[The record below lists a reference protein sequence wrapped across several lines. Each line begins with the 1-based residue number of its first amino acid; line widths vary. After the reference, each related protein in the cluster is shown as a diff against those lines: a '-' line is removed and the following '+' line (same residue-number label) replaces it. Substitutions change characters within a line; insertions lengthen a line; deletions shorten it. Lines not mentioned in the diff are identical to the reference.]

1 MGAPVFQPRG
11 GGGHGGLVSQ
21 ETKYYRVGMFV
32 FLGIAVLVGAV
43 LLLGGGAA
51 FQKTL
56 TLETSF
62 DESVEGL
69 DVGSP
74 VKMRG
79 VKIGSVKEIALA
91 RDVYRMPDGSR
102 LPDEHIID
110 VVVRFEVMPTPNMAV
125 LAPNRDE
132 VLASMISRGFR
143 LRLTSTGITG
153 VVYLEADFYDPRKNP
168 VRMPPWIPENPYI
181 PAAPSAIKAF
191 TSAAERLLERLEKVD
206 VEGVLTRLNTLLATM
221 NDAAGKVD
229 IDAIQQRAIALLD
242 DLQATSKEL
251 RNELEQVDTGK
262 VSGALTET
270 LNKLSVTLLDLQH
283 ILQTEGGEIGSTL
296 DNVRVMSENLRDLS
310 ETLRSY
316 PSLLLLGEPPARP
329 SERAK

>member
-1 MGAPVFQPRG
+1 M
-11 GGGHGGLVSQ
+11 SQ
-21 ETKYYRVGMFV
+21 ETKYYRVGLFV
-32 FLGIAVLVGAV
+32 FVGIALLVGAV
-43 LLLGGGAA
+43 LLLGGGHA
-51 FQKTL
+51 FRRTVL
-56 TLETSF
+56 LETSF
-62 DESVEGL
+62 QESVEGL

-110 VVVRFEVMPTPNMAV
+110 VVVRFEVEPTPNMV
-125 LAPNRDE
+125 VMAPNRDE
-132 VLASMISRGFR
+132 MLKTWIDRGFR
-143 LRLTSTGITG
+143 LRLTAAGITG
-153 VVYLEADFYDPRKNP
+153 VVYLDADFYDPKRNP
-168 VRMPPWIPENPYI
+168 VKLPPWTPDTPYI

-191 TSAAERLLERLEKVD
+191 ASAAERVLERIEKVD
-206 VEGVLTRLNTLLATM
+206 VEGVLTRLDTLLATM

-242 DLQATSKEL
+242 DLQAASKEV
-251 RNELEQVDTGK
+251 RTELQQVDTGQ
-262 VSGALTET
+262 VSGALVDT
-270 LNKLSVTLLDLQH
+270 LNKLSVTLIDLQR
-283 ILQTEGGEIGSTL
+283 ILQTQGGQIGGTL

-316 PSLLLLGEPPARP
+316 PSLLLLGEPPPAQG
-329 SERAK
+329 SEGKK